1 MTKQK
6 RIMANERLASFG
18 DSGKGAGVAVVRM
31 WTDENYARLR
41 NEEEKQRARTR
52 KIAVKYCSDCFITH
66 SIEAHESLMADR
78 AALVIL
84 AQKGVMPYG
93 IAHGYNAFMR
103 ASGNNALWR
112 RLTGIATLPTL
123 YDNANA
129 RLGVGDSSTAVA
141 VTQTNLQAATNKL
154 AKAMVA
160 TYPQINGSPND
171 NQVVFRSD
179 FITGEA
185 EYQWNEFGT
194 FNAALGSA
202 DSMFNRG
209 LFSPSPGTKGAG
221 VTWTLTETLTNT

>member
-1 MTKQK
+1 M
-6 RIMANERLASFG
+6 L
-18 DSGKGAGVAVVRM
+18 DSGIGKGHVIVRQ
-31 WTDENYARLR
+31 WTDADYARLR
-41 NEEEKQRARTR
+41 TVEEDMRA
-52 KIAVKYCSDCFITH
+52 KVKAEMGKYCLTCGITH
-66 SIEAHESLMADR
+66 SPAIHETVIADMR
-78 AALVIL
+78 ALVEL
-84 AQKGVMPYG
+84 DKKGIRPYG
-93 IAHGYNAFMR
+93 VAHGYNAFMR

-123 YDNANA
+123 YDNTNA
-129 RLGVGDSSTAVA
+129 KLGVGDSNTAVT

-154 AKAMVA
+154 AKGMVA

-179 FITGEA
+179 FVTAEA
-185 EYQWNEFGT
+185 EYAWLEFGT
-194 FNAALGSA
+194 FNAALGTA

>member
-1 MTKQK
+1 M
-6 RIMANERLASFG
+6 I
-18 DSGKGAGVAVVRM
+18 VRK
-31 WTDENYARLR
+31 WTDEDYARLR
-41 NEEEKQRARTR
+41 NEEEKQHAAIIKRRLRFCDGCEVAH
-52 KIAVKYCSDCFITH
+52 AAA
-66 SIEAHESLMADR
+66 AHERLMSDTIALKT
-78 AALVIL
+78 AALL
-84 AQKGVMPYG
+84 GVKPYG
-93 IAHGYNAFMR
+93 VAVGYNAFMR

-123 YDNANA
+123 YDNTNA
-129 RLGVGDSSTAVA
+129 KIGVGDSTTAVA

-160 TYPQINGSPND
+160 TYPQINAPTND

-185 EYQWNEFGT
+185 EYAWNEFGT
-194 FNAALGSA
+194 FNAALGTA

-221 VTWTLTETLTNT
+221 VTWTATETLTNT